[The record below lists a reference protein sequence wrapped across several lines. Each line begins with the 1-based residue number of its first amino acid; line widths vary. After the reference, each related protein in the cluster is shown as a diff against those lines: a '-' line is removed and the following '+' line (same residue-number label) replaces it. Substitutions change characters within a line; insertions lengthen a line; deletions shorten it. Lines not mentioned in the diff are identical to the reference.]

1 MKVRMALPDK
11 KSLGIIALLA
21 GGIIGLF
28 FLWGLYGTSL
38 TLFIGFSIWL
48 MLLAALTP
56 IRDKAQWVYVFMLIS
71 GAAALFTLNR
81 LYNPSI
87 KVFSNAQH
95 HALNL
100 TGFETDAHDIAL
112 MGAEISKGSPYILRY
127 HSAQPVYARLTGNKD
142 SLLNKA
148 SLPYFD
154 KSFTLSSSAPD
165 ITQHVVA
172 FRNMAANMHFAFE
185 DISITFTG
193 NDRAEV
199 TCDFFYSGDDFG
211 LSVRDARALEATLH
225 KDPESGRWRFA
236 RVRLSNI
243 IKK

>member
-28 FLWGLYGTSL
+28 FLWGFYGTSL

-87 KVFSNAQH
+87 KVFSNTH
-95 HALNL
+95 C
-100 TGFETDAHDIAL
+100 GF
-112 MGAEISKGSPYILRY
+112 K
-127 HSAQPVYARLTGNKD
+127 
-142 SLLNKA
+142 
-148 SLPYFD
+148 
-154 KSFTLSSSAPD
+154 
-165 ITQHVVA
+165 
-172 FRNMAANMHFAFE
+172 
-185 DISITFTG
+185 
-193 NDRAEV
+193 
-199 TCDFFYSGDDFG
+199 
-211 LSVRDARALEATLH
+211 
-225 KDPESGRWRFA
+225 
-236 RVRLSNI
+236 
-243 IKK
+243 